1 MPLFIAIALSLL
13 AGAAVPLQAGSNAR
27 LGVVLGHP
35 FWATVI
41 SLLISGLAIA
51 LVMLIVKVP
60 RPNLAALLTGPW
72 WIWLGGL
79 AGVFYITVALISV
92 PRLGA
97 LNFIMAVVVGQ
108 LISSLLIDY
117 FGLLGLP
124 RNTPSLQ
131 KLLGVSVVLAG
142 FVIASRGWRRT
153 HLPDQIPQPAM
164 SRVFVET
171 LMPDL
176 HIIERRYRH
185 GRRQCHQV
193 VAE

>member
-1 MPLFIAIALSLL
+1 MPFFIAIALSLL
-13 AGAAVPLQAGSNAR
+13 AGAAVPMQAGSNAR
-27 LGVVLGHP
+27 LGAVLGHP

-41 SLLISGLAIA
+41 SLMVSGAAIA
-51 LVMLIVKVP
+51 VVMLLVKVP
-60 RPNLAALLTGPW
+60 RPTLGALLGGPW
-72 WIWLGGL
+72 WMWHGGL
-79 AGVFYITVALISV
+79 TGEFYITVALISV

-142 FVIASRGWRRT
+142 FVIASRG
-153 HLPDQIPQPAM
+153 
-164 SRVFVET
+164 
-171 LMPDL
+171 
-176 HIIERRYRH
+176 
-185 GRRQCHQV
+185 
-193 VAE
+193 

>member
-79 AGVFYITVALISV
+79 AGVFYITVALVTV

-97 LNFIMAVVVGQ
+97 LNFIMTVVVGQ
-108 LISSLLIDY
+108 LIMSLVIDY
-117 FGLLGLP
+117 FGWLGLP
-124 RNTPSLQ
+124 RHTPSVQ
-131 KLLGVSVVLAG
+131 KIIGVSVVLAG
-142 FVIASRGWRRT
+142 FVIASRG
-153 HLPDQIPQPAM
+153 
-164 SRVFVET
+164 
-171 LMPDL
+171 
-176 HIIERRYRH
+176 
-185 GRRQCHQV
+185 
-193 VAE
+193 